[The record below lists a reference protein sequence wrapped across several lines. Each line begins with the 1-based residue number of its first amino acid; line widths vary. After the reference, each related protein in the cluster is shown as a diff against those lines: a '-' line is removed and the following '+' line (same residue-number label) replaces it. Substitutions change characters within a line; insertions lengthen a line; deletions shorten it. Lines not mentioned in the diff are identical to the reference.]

1 MPTSALTAGNT
12 NSLHIAFIRSCW
24 LRADVGIGPYVPFFG
39 THRIFT
45 ASLTV
50 VGRRSEN
57 NKAKENL

>member
-39 THRIFT
+39 THSMFT

-50 VGRRSEN
+50 VGRRSD
-57 NKAKENL
+57 K